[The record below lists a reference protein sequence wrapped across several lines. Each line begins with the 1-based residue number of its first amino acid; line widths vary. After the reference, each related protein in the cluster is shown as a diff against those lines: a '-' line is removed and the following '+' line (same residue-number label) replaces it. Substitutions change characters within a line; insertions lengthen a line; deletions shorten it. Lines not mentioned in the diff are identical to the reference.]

1 MQRRDTKR
9 KSSGVLPK
17 GGTQLQ
23 PQRDS
28 VRFDGVVIEYEVRR
42 STRRKKT
49 VDISI
54 VDGVVRVAA
63 PSTLSNT
70 ELRKIVRKRRKW
82 IIDKIRPQS
91 QRDSVRVDGSVI
103 EYEVRRSTR
112 RKKTVE
118 MSVVDGVLRV
128 AAPSNLSD
136 AELRKIVRKHGK
148 QIIDKAANAPPPPDP
163 ISFVSGE
170 ALPYLGRTIP
180 MKVDTADVRS
190 PEVRFDCSS
199 GFQIAVP
206 PNLSNSVR
214 SERIRAAVVQWY
226 RERADEHLR
235 DSVERWWPQLGTAV
249 KSRLLIRDQRRRWG
263 SCSADGTLRF
273 NWRTVM
279 LEPPLI
285 EYIVVHELAH
295 LKVRNHSS
303 DFWDVVARAV
313 PDVKLRRKRLK
324 EVERTL
330 PL

>member
-1 MQRRDTKR
+1 MQRKDAKR
-9 KSSGVLPK
+9 KASCALAK
-17 GGTQLQ
+17 GETQPQ

-28 VRFDGVVIEYEVRR
+28 VRVDGTVVEYEVRR
-42 STRRKKT
+42 SKRRKKT

-54 VDGVVRVAA
+54 IDGVVRVAA
-63 PSTLSNT
+63 PSTLSDAD
-70 ELRKIVRKRRKW
+70 LRKIVRKRRKW
-82 IIDKIRPQS
+82 IIDKIWPQS
-91 QRDSVRVDGSVI
+91 PQRDSVRVDGVVI
-103 EYEVRRSTR
+103 EYMVRRSKR

-128 AAPSNLSD
+128 AAPSTVSDDNLQ
-136 AELRKIVRKHGK
+136 KIVRKHGK
-148 QIIDKAANAPPPPDP
+148 RIIDKAANAPPAPDP

-180 MKVDTADVRS
+180 MNVDTADVRS
-190 PEVRFDCSS
+190 PEVRFGCS
-199 GFQIAVP
+199 GFFIAVP
-206 PNLSNSVR
+206 PDLSNPVR

-295 LKVRNHSS
+295 LRVRNHSS
-303 DFWDVVARAV
+303 DFWDVVSRAV
-313 PDVKLRRKRLK
+313 PDVQLRRKRLR

>member
-9 KSSGVLPK
+9 KASCALAK
-17 GGTQLQ
+17 GETEPQ

-28 VRFDGVVIEYEVRR
+28 VRVDGTVIEYEVRR
-42 STRRKKT
+42 SERRKKT

-54 VDGVVRVAA
+54 VEGVVRVAA
-63 PSTLSNT
+63 PSTLSDA

-91 QRDSVRVDGSVI
+91 HRDSVRVDGVVI
-103 EYEVRRSTR
+103 EYEVRRSKR
-112 RKKTVE
+112 RRKTVE
-118 MSVVDGVLRV
+118 MSAVDGVLRV
-128 AAPSNLSD
+128 AAPSTLSD
-136 AELRKIVRKHGK
+136 AELQKIVRKHGK
-148 QIIDKAANAPPPPDP
+148 RIIDKAANAAPAPDP
-163 ISFVSGE
+163 LSFVSGE

-180 MKVDTADVRS
+180 MNVDTADVRS
-190 PEVRFDCSS
+190 PEVRFGCS
-199 GFQIAVP
+199 GFHITVP
-206 PNLSNSVR
+206 PDLSNPAR

-226 RERADEHLR
+226 YERADKHLR

-263 SCSADGTLRF
+263 SCGADGTLRF

-295 LKVRNHSS
+295 LTVRNHSS
-303 DFWDVVARAV
+303 DFWDVVSRAV
-313 PDVKLRRKRLK
+313 PDVQLRRKRLR

>member
-9 KSSGVLPK
+9 KASCALAK
-17 GGTQLQ
+17 GETQPQ

-28 VRFDGVVIEYEVRR
+28 FRVDGTVIEYEVRR
-42 STRRKKT
+42 SERRKKT

-54 VDGVVRVAA
+54 IDGVVRVAA
-63 PSTLSNT
+63 PSTLSDA

-91 QRDSVRVDGSVI
+91 HRDSVRVDGVVI
-103 EYEVRRSTR
+103 EYEVRRSKR
-112 RKKTVE
+112 RRKTVE
-118 MSVVDGVLRV
+118 MSAVDGVLRV
-128 AAPSNLSD
+128 AAPSTLSD
-136 AELRKIVRKHGK
+136 AELQKIVRKHGK
-148 QIIDKAANAPPPPDP
+148 RIIDKAANAAPAPDP

-180 MKVDTADVRS
+180 MNVDTADVRS
-190 PEVRFDCSS
+190 PEVRFGCS
-199 GFQIAVP
+199 GFHIAVP
-206 PNLSNSVR
+206 PDLSNPAR

-303 DFWDVVARAV
+303 DFWDVVSRAV
-313 PDVKLRRKRLK
+313 PDVQLRRKRLR

>member
-1 MQRRDTKR
+1 MQRKDTKR
-9 KSSGVLPK
+9 KASGVLPK
-17 GGTQLQ
+17 GETQPQ

-28 VRFDGVVIEYEVRR
+28 VRVGGVVIEYEVRR

-54 VDGVVRVAA
+54 VDGVVRVTA
-63 PSTLSNT
+63 PSTLSDA

-91 QRDSVRVDGSVI
+91 LRDSVRVDGTVI

-128 AAPSNLSD
+128 TAPSNLSD

-148 QIIDKAANAPPPPDP
+148 QIIDKAANAPPPPEP

-180 MKVDTADVRS
+180 MNVDTADVRS
-190 PEVRFDCSS
+190 PEVRFDCSG
-199 GFQIAVP
+199 GFQIVVP
-206 PNLSNSVR
+206 PDLSNSVR

-303 DFWDVVARAV
+303 DFWDVVSRAV